1 MKTPQTLLLVVI
13 SLAAL
18 LSSNAQ
24 QDASASAT
32 LTAADLTAADG
43 VIDMTT
49 EEVGLDMD
57 SGEEIPVNATTTAE
71 KESPVQTGP
80 FIDLLGPTLLS
91 LQMVDDKSA
100 QLVSHYT
107 NEALAGKKVV
117 GLYFSA
123 DWCGPCRKFTPEL
136 VAFYNK
142 MNSRKGRT
150 NEFEIVW
157 ISRCRDF
164 NSFGQY
170 FTHMNWLAMQ
180 PEDAQGALGQ
190 MLSNKYKVKGIP
202 SLVLLDEIGNVITTD
217 ARNKLPLDKSGVGF
231 PWRNPIATLYMTI
244 IPKSLRLMV
253 KGKITP
259 VKEKLLSKVKSVI
272 GELNPLKAKK

>member
-1 MKTPQTLLLVVI
+1 MKTPQTLLVVVI

-57 SGEEIPVNATTTAE
+57 SGEEIPVNATTPAE

>member
-1 MKTPQTLLLVVI
+1 MKTPQTLLVVVI

>member
-1 MKTPQTLLLVVI
+1 MKIPQTLLVVVI
-13 SLAAL
+13 FLAAL
-18 LSSNAQ
+18 LSCKAQ
-24 QDASASAT
+24 DTSASAT
-32 LTAADLTAADG
+32 LATADVTAADG
-43 VIDMTT
+43 VVDMTT
-49 EEVGLDMD
+49 EESGLDLD
-57 SGEEIPVNATTTAE
+57 SGEEIPINANITAA

-136 VAFYNK
+136 LAFYNK
-142 MNSRKGRT
+142 MNARKGRT

-170 FTHMNWLAMQ
+170 FAHMNWLAMQ

-217 ARNKLPLDKSGVGF
+217 ARNKLPLDKGGIGF